1 MPLGEER
8 RDNLFQARK
17 ALPKRAAFGG
27 AAARGERTQVVG
39 PQSDE
44 RTAQDDKHRRP
55 RTHVSAERRRT
66 LRREAL
72 VEPPRQ
78 PHEAARGDKFGKVV
92 ECPLPTDIL
101 RLILRREFSH
111 IDPVGRD
118 VVRGTAESNR
128 REQRD
133 RNGEERRQVQ
143 RQGRQAEQHTA
154 EKLRR
159 DDPEFLRTV
168 ELQKRTPKK
177 LDRPRPHDQRRPESN
192 PGIRDAEVLEQ
203 HCRDHVQNDERQAHG
218 KVQARDPMQ
227 RATRYRLHFIYIY
240 QVDRCK

>member
-1 MPLGEER
+1 MPLGEEC

-27 AAARGERTQVVG
+27 GAARGERTQVVG

-44 RTAQDDKHRRP
+44 RAAQDDKHHRP
-55 RTHVSAERRRT
+55 RTHVSVKRRRA

-72 VEPPRQ
+72 VEPARE
-78 PHEAARGDKFGKVV
+78 PHKSARGKQFGQIV
-92 ECPLPTDIL
+92 ERPLPTDIL

-111 IDPVGRD
+111 VDPVGRD
-118 VVRGTAESNR
+118 VVRGAAESHH

-159 DDPEFLRTV
+159 DDPEFLRAV

-177 LDRPRPHDQRRPESN
+177 LDRPRPHDQRRPESD
-192 PGIRDAEVLEQ
+192 PSVRDAQVLEQ
-203 HCRDHVQNDERQAHG
+203 NRRDHVQNDERQPHREI
-218 KVQARDPMQ
+218 QARNP
-227 RATRYRLHFIYIY
+227 F
-240 QVDRCK
+240 